1 MSQLNDNKLN
11 SNANLSIVL
20 GFVLFVSAELNAL
33 EGRIQLS
40 QMEVVDCIVE
50 GSVRQMGRNFVYQ
63 EPPRM
68 ARLTQFECAS
78 LGGTF
83 KIYDPTEPDSV
94 MEQWLPFAERGDADA
109 QHRLG
114 LLYEGA
120 MGAEPNYDKA
130 AYWYTQA
137 AAQGHREA
145 LYSMSVFFEKGLG
158 VEKDLIE
165 ALNWYRKASGLD
177 NDSLMLSSQAYEE
190 IEAMRQSLAVELE
203 AVSLQRDVL
212 WQQVEDLRSA
222 EESDAG
228 SASTVAVLE
237 SLIKDLTASLEDK
250 EASLAQLPAVQLL
263 SKEVDAPPPQFDFP
277 ELPSRLMRKRQIGRF
292 YAVIIGNT
300 DYQWLPF
307 LQTPRNDAAMIAE
320 LLEEQY
326 GFSTQLLLDANEE
339 EIKLAIYTI
348 ETAAKAN
355 DNILIYFAGHGR
367 LAETDHARMKGYWMP
382 TNADPQQDANW
393 VDNWWITDH
402 LDASAAKRALIIAD
416 SSYGGLFSTD
426 LPIGP
431 VLQMPEFSEKEMR
444 IKLDRRSRFVL
455 SSGDVQPMVV
465 IDETDETVA
474 AHSVFARAFMDVL
487 QENTGS
493 ISVVELYGRVFDKMD
508 RLARGRGAMPEPEL
522 RVIRA
527 AGHESEGDYFFV
539 KN

>member
-1 MSQLNDNKLN
+1 MSQLNDNKLV
-11 SNANLSIVL
+11 SNANLSILL

-33 EGRIQLS
+33 QGRIQLS

-203 AVSLQRDVL
+203 SVSLQRDVL

-222 EESDAG
+222 EESNTG

-250 EASLAQLPAVQLL
+250 EASLAQLPVVQVLP
-263 SKEVDAPPPQFDFP
+263 KEIDAPPPQFDFP
-277 ELPSRLMRKRQIGRF
+277 QLPSRLMRKRQIGRF
-292 YAVIIGNT
+292 YAVVIGNT

-307 LQTPRNDAAMIAE
+307 LETPRNDAVMIAE
-320 LLEEQY
+320 LLEEKY

-348 ETAAKAN
+348 ETAAKKD

-367 LAETDHARMKGYWMP
+367 LAETDKARMKGYWMP
-382 TNADPQQDANW
+382 TNANPQQDANW

-402 LDASAAKRALIIAD
+402 LDASVARRALIIAD

-444 IKLDRRSRFVL
+444 VKLQRRSRFVL

-465 IDETDETVA
+465 VDETDETSA
-474 AHSVFARAFMDVL
+474 SHSVFAQAFVEVL

-493 ISVVELYGRVFDKMD
+493 LSVVELYGRVFDKMD
-508 RLARGRGAMPEPEL
+508 RRSRGVGGLPEPEL